1 MKYYILEPEVPG
13 HLDDNTPEKPSSE
26 GPYAQYVDNLGIRI
40 EGWMGDDLMTIDPC
54 YIVTSVL
61 RDALT
66 VSALSGF
73 EIDTVAVSLDKQL
86 LMFPDMAASWPIPKL
101 YWLKITGKAGND
113 DFGLSPADAPVMLVV
128 SGQSLNLLQSFHL
141 ESCEVS
147 EYVPRI
153 ILGS

>member
-13 HLDDNTPEKPSSE
+13 HLDDNTPKKSSSE

-54 YIVTSVL
+54 YFVTSVL

-66 VSALSGF
+66 ASALSGF
-73 EIDTVAVSLDKQL
+73 EIDTVDVSFDKQL

-113 DFGLSPADAPVMLVV
+113 DFGLSPADAPVILVV
-128 SGQSLNLLQSFHL
+128 SDRAMNLLQPFHL
-141 ESCEVS
+141 ESCEIL
-147 EYVPRI
+147 EYVA
-153 ILGS
+153 GG

>member
-1 MKYYILEPEVPG
+1 MKYYTLKPEVPG
-13 HLDDNTPEKPSSE
+13 DLDDNTPIKPSSE

-54 YIVTSVL
+54 YIVTRVL

-66 VSALSGF
+66 ISALSGF

-113 DFGLSPADAPVMLVV
+113 DFGLSPADAPVVLVV
-128 SGQSLNLLQSFHL
+128 SDRAMNLLQPFHL
-141 ESCEVS
+141 ESCEIL
-147 EYVPRI
+147 EYVA
-153 ILGS
+153 GG

>member
-13 HLDDNTPEKPSSE
+13 HLDDNTTKKSSSE

-54 YIVTSVL
+54 YIVTRVL

-113 DFGLSPADAPVMLVV
+113 DFGLSPADAPVVLVV
-128 SGQSLNLLQSFHL
+128 SDRAMNLLQPFHL
-141 ESCEVS
+141 ESCEIL
-147 EYVPRI
+147 EYVA
-153 ILGS
+153 GG